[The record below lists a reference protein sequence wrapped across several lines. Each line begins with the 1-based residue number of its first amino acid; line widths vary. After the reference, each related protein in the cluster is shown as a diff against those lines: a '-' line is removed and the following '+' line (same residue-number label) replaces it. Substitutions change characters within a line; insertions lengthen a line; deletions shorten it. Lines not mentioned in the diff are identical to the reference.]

1 MGGER
6 VPVARTGSQQC
17 EDGKVTIASAAK
29 REAPRVLLVD
39 DDAFSRAVLQRRL
52 VRLGVDVIEVAN
64 GAAAVPLLISEVF
77 DLIVLDLEMPELDG
91 FTLLTIIRSNPRLR
105 HLPTVVITGDES
117 RATAERA
124 LGAGATSFLVKPLNW
139 AVFGPHIKH
148 LADLVHTSRVAL
160 ENMAQG
166 LALFEPGGNLVL
178 SNEQY
183 RGMTAAPRA
192 SADEVTPPWLSRC
205 RQEMSGGEVLERIT
219 GLPDGRSISSTFR
232 PLPSG
237 GWVEVHRDISEQLQ
251 ANARI
256 SYLARHDSL
265 TGLTNR
271 VEFRERLCTEL
282 ARARRGGSLAVICL
296 DLYYF
301 KSVNDTLGHPV
312 GDAVLVAVA
321 DRLKEAVRET
331 DVVARLGGDEFA
343 VIQVGGQQPE
353 GAGQLAHRLIQDL
366 SKPFE
371 VDGHQML
378 IGASVGIA
386 LAPTD
391 SLDPDSLL
399 RKADLALYRAKAQ
412 GRQMYCYFEPGMD
425 LAMQARRQ
433 MEQDLRKAVPAR
445 EFELEYQPIVS
456 LATGRVRSLEALIRW
471 NHPTNGRVPP
481 DKFIPLA
488 EELGL
493 ILSIGS
499 WVLSRACNEA
509 RDWPDDVGVAVN
521 VSPNQFKTA
530 DLVEN
535 VRKALDESGIRPNR
549 LQLEVTET
557 VLLHN
562 TDLTLSILH
571 DLRELGVKIA
581 MDDFGS
587 GYSSLNYLR
596 KFPFD
601 KLKIDKS
608 FIDQIAA
615 DEECVAIVRAVTD
628 LARTLGIETTAEGV
642 ETKEQRAALRNVGC
656 DEIQGYLISRPQPAK
671 AVRAFL
677 GASTLAETAA

>member
-1 MGGER
+1 MT
-6 VPVARTGSQQC
+6 A
-17 EDGKVTIASAAK
+17 ASAAK
-29 REAPRVLLVD
+29 REAPKVLLVD
-39 DDAFSRAVLQRRL
+39 DDAFSRAVLKRRL
-52 VRLGVDVIEVAN
+52 LRLGVDVVEAVN
-64 GAAAVPLLISEVF
+64 GTAAMSLLLSQVF
-77 DLIVLDLEMPELDG
+77 DLIVLDLEMPEMDG
-91 FTLLTIIRSNPRLR
+91 ITLLSIIRGHPRLR

-117 RATAERA
+117 RVTAERA

-148 LADLVHTSRVAL
+148 LADLMHTSRVAL

-178 SNEQY
+178 SNELY
-183 RGMTAAPRA
+183 RGMAGSSSASGDEAAPQ
-192 SADEVTPPWLSRC
+192 WLSQC
-205 RQEMSGGEVLERIT
+205 RHEMRADEVLERIT
-219 GLPDGRSISSTFR
+219 RLPDDRSISSSFR
-232 PLPSG
+232 PLPNG

-265 TGLTNR
+265 TGLANR
-271 VEFRERLCTEL
+271 VEFRERLCAEL
-282 ARARRGGSLAVICL
+282 ARAKRGGDLAVLCVDL
-296 DLYYF
+296 DYF
-301 KSVNDTLGHPV
+301 KAVNDTLGHPV

-321 DRLKEAVRET
+321 ERLREAVRET

-353 GAGQLAHRLIQDL
+353 GAGQLANRLIQDL
-366 SKPFE
+366 SKTFD
-371 VDGHQML
+371 VDGQQMM
-378 IGASVGIA
+378 IGASIGIA

-412 GRQMYCYFEPGMD
+412 GRQTYCYFEPEMD

-433 MEQDLRKAVPAR
+433 MELDLRKAITAG
-445 EFELEYQPIVS
+445 EFELYYQPIVS
-456 LATGRVRSLEALIRW
+456 STTGRIRSFEALIRW

-493 ILSIGS
+493 IHSIGS
-499 WVLSRACNEA
+499 WALSQACKDA
-509 RDWPDDVGVAVN
+509 RNWPEDVSVAVN

-530 DLVEN
+530 DLVES
-535 VRKALDESGIRPNR
+535 VRRALGASGLQSNR

-557 VLLHN
+557 VLLNN
-562 TDLTLSILH
+562 TDLTLSMLH
-571 DLRELGVKIA
+571 DLRELGVRIA

-608 FIDQIAA
+608 FIDNIAN
-615 DEECVAIVRAVTD
+615 DQECVAIVRAVTD

-642 ETKEQRAALRNVGC
+642 ETQEQRAVLRNMGC
-656 DEIQGYLISRPQPAK
+656 DEIQGYLISRPQSVAG
-671 AVRAFL
+671 VRDLL
-677 GASTLAETAA
+677 GASALAETAA